1 MIEKKQSL
9 QARIR
14 EAIKAR
20 GRMTVR
26 ELRDLF
32 GLEGEAGYQRVAGAL
47 RDLARAGYVE
57 RCGEGAF
64 RWLGEPPDLAYSG
77 KQKVMAKLIHIRT
90 RKGKPFTTVDLA
102 EVAECSADWAKR
114 FITMLKRKGFLEG
127 TGKLK
132 GKSSPRPM
140 YLATE
145 KAMQLKP
152 EDWPG
157 IKRLEKTRV
166 VDNSFAQISELAAS
180 MFCQCRQ
187 TNEADRG
194 RLISFLTK
202 CATDMLA
209 LLEKVEA

>member
-1 MIEKKQSL
+1 MAEKKESL
-9 QARIR
+9 QSMVR
-14 EAIKAR
+14 EAIAAR

-32 GLEGEAGYQRVAGAL
+32 GLEGERGYQRVAGAL

-64 RWLGEPPDLAYSG
+64 RWLGDPPDLAYSQAQV
-77 KQKVMAKLIHIRT
+77 KMARLIHIRT
-90 RKGKPFTTVDLA
+90 RKGKPFTTTDLA

-114 FITMLKRKGFLEG
+114 FISMLKRKGFILG
-127 TGKLK
+127 TEHLAGKR
-132 GKSSPRPM
+132 STRPS

-145 KAMQLKP
+145 EALQVKP
-152 EDWPG
+152 EHWPG
-157 IKRLEKTRV
+157 IKRKMKTRAG
-166 VDNSFAQISELAAS
+166 DKTIALLSEMAAS
-180 MFCQCRQ
+180 MFCQFRQ
-187 TNEADRG
+187 TAETDRG